1 MKNLIAL
8 LLLVL
13 CSTNICAQRNER
25 SQLLVKSL
33 KELQEFPNDSIKE
46 RNFLNAFPENFPDL
60 LVSLGYTSFSE
71 PLDNYEEYVTAFR
84 NLKYI
89 SEKEKMI
96 RLSHLMIGGLWQA
109 DGVNQTWD
117 IMQELMRKDADR
129 ALGIISRLT
138 ESQQILFWQCYW
150 QNPCDDPSLGKDFR
164 QFYST
169 PGYNRERQ
177 VMKNAYEAFKG
188 DLPVVY

>member
-1 MKNLIAL
+1 MKNVIAL
-8 LLLVL
+8 LIVVAL
-13 CSTNICAQRNER
+13 STNIWAQRNER

-33 KELQEFPNDSIKE
+33 KELQECPADSIKE
-46 RNFLNAFPENFPDL
+46 RKFFNAFPENFPDL
-60 LVSLGYTSFSE
+60 LVSLGYTSFSK

-129 ALGIISRLT
+129 ALAIVSRLT
-138 ESQQILFWQCYW
+138 ECQQILFWQCYW
-150 QNPCDDPSLGKDFR
+150 QNPCEDPSLEQDFKR
-164 QFYST
+164 LYST
-169 PGYNRERQ
+169 AGYNRERQ
-177 VMKNAYEAFKG
+177 VMKDAYEAFKG
-188 DLPVVY
+188 ELPVIY